1 MCNDVFLYSGEA
13 QVDAVK
19 IEVGSVYPTKG
30 GGDLQV
36 IDYKTAREVTVKFL
50 DEFGYVTVAQAS
62 HIRRGNV
69 KNPFARSVHG
79 VGYIGEGKYKVSRG
93 RMACEAYIVWQS
105 MLGRCYNPS
114 NLNLAKHYAGC
125 TVQAEWHN
133 FQKFAEWYS
142 KQWKEEG
149 WQIDKDL
156 KVRYNR
162 VYSKDNC
169 LLLPSRINGL
179 IIRHALKGELP
190 TGVQL
195 KGGRYY
201 ARVGTLDVRVS
212 LGGFDTPED
221 AYEAY
226 LKAKYEYIK
235 ILVVGKYSYLPESIK
250 KYLLDWRV

>member
-1 MCNDVFLYSGEA
+1 MTFSLRSWAAKWNVPLAALQEMEA
-13 QVDAVK
+13 AFGTDHPPRIDPSDHAPGSEARQQSLITLEAARLG
-19 IEVGSVYPTKG
+19 IPLLRNNVGA
-30 GGDLQV
+30 L
-36 IDYKTAREVTVKFL
+36 
-50 DEFGYVTVAQAS
+50 
-62 HIRRGNV
+62 
-69 KNPFARSVHG
+69 
-79 VGYIGEGKYKVSRG
+79 
-93 RMACEAYIVWQS
+93 
-105 MLGRCYNPS
+105 
-114 NLNLAKHYAGC
+114 
-125 TVQAEWHN
+125 QAEWHN

-149 WQIDKDL
+149 WQIGKDL

-190 TGVQL
+190 TGIQL

-221 AYEAY
+221 AYEVY